1 MAWKLT
7 GELGWWDGM
16 MGRFEEDFQ
25 SMGFCF
31 FFVGTKITDLGI
43 GAKVKHG

>member
-1 MAWKLT
+1 
-7 GELGWWDGM
+7 M